1 VGMIDSVE
9 VLWPSGAVE
18 KFSGV
23 AADQIYILVEGQGI
37 RGTNALPAP

>member
-1 VGMIDSVE
+1 MINSVE
-9 VLWPSGAVE
+9 LLWPSGVVE

-23 AADQIYILVEGQGI
+23 AADKIYTLVEGQGI